1 MNEHMRKCA
10 DLGDSLVKALKG
22 ASDEQKDAMPGVAS
36 ILRLHF
42 SQSLIVLQNKRKVPS
57 ALDEDEGPK
66 KRKRNA
72 KPKDPNAPRRPAS
85 AYILFQ
91 NEVRKELKERYPT
104 LNNSE
109 LLVKISEMWKQM
121 SDEEKAVSNLLSV
134 AYLRDLTRY
143 LQFYHK
149 AVESAKERYSQDK
162 KAYDNRSPEE
172 VAAANAA
179 VAEAAAVCP
188 SLVHQLV
195 LIIPGQ
201 EK

>member
-1 MNEHMRKCA
+1 M
-10 DLGDSLVKALKG
+10 
-22 ASDEQKDAMPGVAS
+22 
-36 ILRLHF
+36 
-42 SQSLIVLQNKRKVPS
+42 LQNKRKASS

-72 KPKDPNAPRRPAS
+72 KPKDPNAPKRPAS

-91 NEVRKELKERYPT
+91 NEIRKELKERFPT
-104 LNNSE
+104 LNNNE
-109 LLVKISEMWKQM
+109 LLVKISEMWKRM
-121 SDEEKAVSNLLSV
+121 TDEEKAVSNPLLV
-134 AYLRDLTRY
+134 ACLRDLTRY
-143 LQFYHK
+143 LQYYHK

-162 KAYDNRSPEE
+162 KAYDNRTPEE

-179 VAEAAAVCP
+179 IAEAAAVRP